1 MTTVYGRFFIA
12 IALSVFLGTCQ
23 EVKSHVVNKN
33 GLLGLTDNR
42 ELSIGEIVRGH
53 HESGSA
59 GGALLN
65 RSYGGTNGGAY
76 HALIAW
82 QDGGGGG
89 GLQAESPVYAPVSQ
103 TPSYRPPPQGPAP
116 SAFGQTQGFG
126 QSYEPPQQGAGR
138 PYEEAPFSG
147 QAAYQGGESSPY
159 NTGIQYAQQQQYPPL
174 SPQGQS
180 GFGYGGAVQPQ
191 GEPPYQGNYSV
202 PPSNYY
208 QSPYGGQAQPGGPGQ
223 IYSQRQIIA
232 PAGLVL
238 PVSLQTAIS
247 TQVAK
252 PGDYIQASLSQNVSL
267 GGRGYIPAGTQVVGA
282 VSDSTAGRRL
292 SRSGELS
299 LQFNSLRLP
308 NGQQLPITAHLVG
321 DLGKYKNKGTGTN
334 DVYRGEGWG
343 TKLGQT
349 ALRGGGGAGLGAG
362 LGTALGA
369 IAGGGHGAGMGA
381 WSGAAIGG
389 GLGVADMFLRK
400 GKDVIIPTGTEMQ
413 VQLDQDVDMGGG
425 AQPMLGQSYSGNF

>member
-23 EVKSHVVNKN
+23 EAKGHAIKKN
-33 GLLGLTDNR
+33 VLLSLTDNR
-42 ELSIGEIVRGH
+42 ELSIGEIVQGC

-59 GGALLN
+59 GGALLD
-65 RSYGGTNGGAY
+65 RGSGGADGGD
-76 HALIAW
+76 HGTLISW
-82 QDGGGGG
+82 QDGGG
-89 GLQAESPVYAPVSQ
+89 GLQAESPAYAPFSQ
-103 TPSYRPPPQGPAP
+103 TPSYQSPSPQGPAP
-116 SAFGQTQGFG
+116 PAFGQPQG
-126 QSYEPPQQGAGR
+126 QSYEPSQQGAGR

-147 QAAYQGGESSPY
+147 PAPYQGGESSPY
-159 NTGIQYAQQQQYPPL
+159 NTGIQYAQQYPPL

-267 GGRGYIPAGTQVVGA
+267 GGRGYIPAGTQVVGT

-425 AQPMLGQSYSGNF
+425 AQPMLGQSYSGSF